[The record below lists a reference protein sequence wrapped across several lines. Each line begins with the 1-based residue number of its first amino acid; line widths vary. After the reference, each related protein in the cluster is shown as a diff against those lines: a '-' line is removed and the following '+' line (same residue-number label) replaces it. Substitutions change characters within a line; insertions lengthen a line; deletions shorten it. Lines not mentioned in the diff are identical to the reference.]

1 MDWTEAD
8 DKLGNGC
15 PLCDSNS
22 FNVVELDRYGVTME
36 AYGGMLEP
44 GDYDFQEIVRVE
56 LVTCCGCHKDLYTSD
71 EGWAWLNLHLARM
84 EAEVV

>member
-36 AYGGMLEP
+36 AYEGMLEP
-44 GDYDFQEIVRVE
+44 GDYGFQEIVRVE
-56 LVTCCGCHKDLYTSD
+56 LVTCCGCQKELYSEA
-71 EGWAWLNLHLARM
+71 EGWKVA
-84 EAEVV
+84 